1 MYATVSPTGL
11 NPYPTMQLGV
21 NIDHICTLRNARG
34 GVYPCPI
41 EAARIAE
48 AYGADGITVHLRED
62 RRHMKD
68 HDIYALRTSVRTRLN
83 LEMANTEAMVAIA
96 CEVKPD
102 MVTLVPEKREEI
114 TTEGGLDVRRYQE
127 ALRPSIERLHQAG
140 IKVSLFIDPEAE
152 QIRASHAVGAEW
164 IELHTGQ
171 YAESHHPHSLQPTVH
186 TPATLQALIDATALA
201 QSLGVY
207 VNAGHGLNYKN
218 VTALVQAVPTLV
230 ELNIGH
236 AIIAESLLVG
246 LGPAVSTM
254 KTLMNTTSM
263 LASVVAQNV

>member
-1 MYATVSPTGL
+1 MSPNLPT
-11 NPYPTMQLGV
+11 PDTYPTMQLGV

-83 LEMANTEAMVAIA
+83 LEMANTPAMVAIA

-102 MVTLVPEKREEI
+102 MVTLVPEKREEV
-114 TTEGGLDVRRYQE
+114 TTEGGLDVVRYQE
-127 ALRPSIERLHQAG
+127 ALRPAIQQLHEAG
-140 IKVSLFIDPEAE
+140 IKVSLFIDPEIS
-152 QIRASHAVGAEW
+152 QIEASRGVGAEW
-164 IELHTGQ
+164 IELHTGC
-171 YAESHHPHSLQPTVH
+171 YAESHHPHSLQPTIH
-186 TPATLQALIDATALA
+186 TPATLEALVNATAHA
-201 QSLGVY
+201 QKLGLY

-218 VTALVQAVPTLV
+218 VTALVQAVPSII

-236 AIIAESLLVG
+236 SIIAEALLVG

-254 KTLMNTTSM
+254 KTLMGTSIKVK
-263 LASVVAQNV
+263 SPVA